1 MSMEIQ
7 IIILILVIVLT
18 ALVTAI
24 IVRNFEMKKMEDYQ
38 DKVLAK
44 QREEVQNIYET
55 MRG

>member
-7 IIILILVIVLT
+7 IIILILAVALT

-24 IVRNFEMKKMEDYQ
+24 LVRNSEMKKMEDYQ

-44 QREEVQNIYET
+44 QREEVQNIY
-55 MRG
+55 